1 METQSGIVELSA
13 SGSGGKSIFHDKTD
27 APKEGPKVFLK
38 DGQVFANSRDVAEY
52 FGKQHF
58 HVMRD
63 IDALVA
69 MGDGWGS
76 SNFGGTTYIH
86 EQNKQEYRSY
96 EMTKDGFTILAMGFN
111 GPRALEF
118 KKAYIQRFNEM
129 EEFIKY
135 NMADVQQFAL
145 PQTYSDAL
153 RALADKHE
161 RVQLLENEVSE
172 VTQIKN
178 QLHEQVV
185 EQEAELADARNDVVF
200 VRDFVSANGSINLA
214 DASKVFG
221 MVPKAFTGLLF

>member
-1 METQSGIVELSA
+1 MSA

-27 APKEGPKVFLK
+27 APKEGPKVYAK
-38 DGQVFANSRDVAEY
+38 HGQVYANSRDVAEY

-58 HVMRD
+58 NVMRD
-63 IDALVA
+63 IKELHMSDEFRGL
-69 MGDGWGS
+69 
-76 SNFGGTTYIH
+76 NFEACKFQVPNSKRWYD
-86 EQNKQEYRSY
+86 SFD
-96 EMTKDGFTILAMGFN
+96 MTKKGFTRLVLSFTG
-111 GPRALEF
+111 
-118 KKAYIQRFNEM
+118 KKAGKFIEAYIDRFEEM
-129 EEFIKY
+129 EAHIKS
-135 NMADVQQFAL
+135 QQQPKFAL